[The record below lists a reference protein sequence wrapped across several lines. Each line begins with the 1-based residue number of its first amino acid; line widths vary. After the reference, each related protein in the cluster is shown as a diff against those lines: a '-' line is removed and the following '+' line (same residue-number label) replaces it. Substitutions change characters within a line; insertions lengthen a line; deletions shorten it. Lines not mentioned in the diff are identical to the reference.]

1 MTEEPFPPKG
11 SAHRAVLVKNLS
23 PETKEDGLEDFF
35 SFCGKITN
43 IKVRES
49 QHPSEEEQGQ
59 QLPPSKEAV
68 VVFESRSAQQ
78 VALLL
83 NNAVLNERHITVTK
97 APEDWN
103 AVGATTQSQANL
115 EETTQ
120 EQVPRSRS
128 SMAEAFSESLRA
140 LADDVK
146 DLNERHKIL
155 ETAKE
160 LSAAAKEQASVA
172 RTKTSER
179 FEELDAKYHIREKFA
194 DAADK
199 GKGAALE
206 LNERLHISEYA
217 KKVATAGREVARD
230 IDSRFQVSEHAS
242 RLKQKAME
250 NEGVQGFLSGV
261 KSLSAKATDLYR
273 SKFGSKGNSNAGDTS
288 SSDHG
293 EYELTETPANSS
305 EEKNI

>member
-11 SAHRAVLVKNLS
+11 SAHRAVLVTNLS

-43 IKVRES
+43 IKVRDS
-49 QHPSEEEQGQ
+49 PQASNEEQGQ
-59 QLPPSKEAV
+59 QLPLSKEAV

-103 AVGATTQSQANL
+103 TAGATIQANL
-115 EETTQ
+115 EEATQ
-120 EQVPRSRS
+120 EQTPRSRS

-140 LADDVK
+140 LAEDVK

-160 LSAAAKEQASVA
+160 LSTAAKQQASVA

-179 FEELDAKYHIREKFA
+179 FEELDSKYHIREKFA

-273 SKFGSKGNSNAGDTS
+273 SRFGGSKGDSNTGDTVGA
-288 SSDHG
+288 DRG
-293 EYELTETPANSS
+293 EYELTEAAVDSS
-305 EEKNI
+305 EERNI